1 MKTSCQVVLYT
12 VLLIAA
18 SSGASAAQGG
28 DPLRARDGHDPFV
41 TMDQARDIM
50 PRGSFFGQNE
60 IEHIF
65 RVRFTASEKEQFYR
79 LPFRESTLRRCNGC
93 VLFLVTHRFGR
104 NDRPTDIDSLL
115 KSFEFGQQFNE
126 SRIAPWFK
134 DEAFAKRSVGLG
146 WHLVRINLDGKGR
159 KLADQ
164 EYRLSA
170 KERLAPADLYVYL
183 LLLSPRHLAE
193 EYTFTS
199 DKAHREKSTVI
210 VGRRGGRINIEG
222 LAARFIVRPNL
233 GMAVEVV
240 PDR

>member
-1 MKTSCQVVLYT
+1 MRTSYLVVLS
-12 VLLIAA
+12 VDLFAVA
-18 SSGASAAQGG
+18 GPGAFAAQGG
-28 DPLRARDGHDPFV
+28 DPLRPRDGHDPFV

-50 PRGSFFGQNE
+50 PRGFFFGQNE
-60 IEHIF
+60 IENLF
-65 RVRFTASEKEQFYR
+65 RVRFTAGEKEQFYR
-79 LPFRESTLRRCNGC
+79 LPFRESTLRRCSGC
-93 VLFLVTHRFGR
+93 VLFLVTPRFGR
-104 NDRPTDIDSLL
+104 NDKPTDIDSLL

-134 DEAFAKRSVGLG
+134 DEAFAKRSLGFG
-146 WHLVRINLDGKGR
+146 WHLVRINLDGKGQ

-199 DKAHREKSTVI
+199 DKAHRDKSTVI
-210 VGRRGGRINIEG
+210 VGKRGGRINIEG